1 MVKYGDPC
9 NRDNDCSSKLCE
21 MTYSKNGYP
30 DTRKCVIQQI
40 KYGKPCDYNKD
51 CSSNRCVKVLDENSH
66 SKGKFCIVIDGLKIP
81 KKRDW
86 EVDDDTEYTDKQ
98 KAARDQEFLISNEQ
112 KRIRFEGR
120 GPLTDIIVLF
130 MELIIYVMKEI
141 VRLMW
146 NIWKRLFKVVSF
158 LPSTLYDH
166 GWEDFSRKYRNKD
179 TQKCINESVTLRAKT
194 VVKFMCILFPPLG
207 VFLDRGIYGLG
218 HILIASIL
226 SMLFYFPGV
235 IYALTILDDKVCPN
249 SIELCTRKDFK
260 GIRHKFSYGD
270 YNFSDGRL
278 QEMDECN
285 ISTETKTSLTRNI
298 PSGSAGIGSV
308 KLGKNVEVILYSDN
322 NFKQVI
328 KRVSNNET
336 DLVSKLDDSYY
347 TDCSYADWA
356 VSATTGP
363 QTTKIN
369 KDNDFKKEQFHHV
382 AVKAISIRLK
392 KPLPILP
399 EKVDDDKVVFYLL
412 NDFRGKNLILEKGD
426 YDYDEIGNLFADRI
440 SSIRIGKNMKVIL
453 FEDKHYNRKS
463 LYSFSTP
470 DMLNPFGKNV
480 DSQTL
485 TAWVSSGGSEKEFLG
500 NEKHDT
506 LKMGEVANLAGHG
519 FNDKISSMIICNIT
533 GPCSKNTDGEDEDKL
548 GVVKFGE
555 GL

>member
-1 MVKYGDPC
+1 
-9 NRDNDCSSKLCE
+9 
-21 MTYSKNGYP
+21 
-30 DTRKCVIQQI
+30 
-40 KYGKPCDYNKD
+40 
-51 CSSNRCVKVLDENSH
+51 
-66 SKGKFCIVIDGLKIP
+66 
-81 KKRDW
+81 
-86 EVDDDTEYTDKQ
+86 
-98 KAARDQEFLISNEQ
+98 
-112 KRIRFEGR
+112 
-120 GPLTDIIVLF
+120 
-130 MELIIYVMKEI
+130 
-141 VRLMW
+141 
-146 NIWKRLFKVVSF
+146 
-158 LPSTLYDH
+158 
-166 GWEDFSRKYRNKD
+166 
-179 TQKCINESVTLRAKT
+179 
-194 VVKFMCILFPPLG
+194 MCILFPPLG

-226 SMLFYFPGV
+226 SMLFYFPGM

-249 SIELCTRKDFK
+249 SVELCTRKDFK

-322 NFKQVI
+322 NFKQVV
-328 KRVSNNET
+328 KRITNNET
-336 DLVSKLDDSYY
+336 DLVSKLDESYH
-347 TDCSYADWA
+347 TDCLE
-356 VSATTGP
+356 TL
-363 QTTKIN
+363 K
-369 KDNDFKKEQFHHV
+369 DFKKFSIPQV

-453 FEDKHYNRKS
+453 FEDKHYNRNS

-485 TAWVSSGGSEKEFLG
+485 TAWVSSGGNEKTFLG

-506 LKMGEVANLAGHG
+506 LKMGEVANLAGYG
-519 FNDKISSMIICNIT
+519 FNDKISSMIICNKN
-533 GPCSKNTDGEDEDKL
+533 GPCSNNKDGEDDDKL

-555 GL
+555 GLETVGEGIEEGLETAGKAVVLGVEYMDIDRRETDALLEEGCLVYEVGVPFPVPSYPRYNEPECKNIRKKYRKEKKRSRRRSGI